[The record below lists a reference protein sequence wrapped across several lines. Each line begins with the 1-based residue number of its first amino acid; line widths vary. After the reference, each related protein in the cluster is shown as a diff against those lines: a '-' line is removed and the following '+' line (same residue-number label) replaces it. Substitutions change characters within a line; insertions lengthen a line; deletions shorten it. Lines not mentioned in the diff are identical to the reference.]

1 MGVNPRFSLSTKFA
15 LLALLNVALLAVV
28 FVVFV
33 RWQLSEELES
43 FLMSTA
49 RDRISSVSRSLA
61 LEMQQHDRSHWS
73 RLLQQYSDEQGVTF
87 MLIQTDGQVMAG
99 PELELPAVV
108 QERLVRPPQRGIPGF
123 NLFREWKGPGPPPEP
138 PVNREEELRRM
149 QREMKAAGRELKA
162 AGREIKEA
170 ESEMRRRY
178 FRTIPYFNPTPPLL
192 VVSEGAT
199 PYWVGVRLMLPP
211 DGEGEPVRASL
222 LLVSS
227 TFYSNPFFFQLR
239 PWLWIA
245 AAAIVV
251 SFLCWLPLVHGLTQ
265 STARM
270 MRATAEIAEG
280 KFDVHVGDTRR
291 DELGLLGAAINR
303 MSSRLETFTRGQKR
317 FLGDVAHELR
327 SPLARM
333 QLALGILERKAG
345 PDGQSYVRDLME
357 DVETMAGLTDE
368 LLAFAKAELSAGS
381 IKLEPVNVLDGVQRA
396 VRAEAREGAA
406 VEVNV
411 ASNLA
416 IMADPDFLFRSVS
429 NLLRNAVR
437 YAGSGGPIA
446 ISAERRGGQVRIA
459 VADSGPGIP
468 EQAVDKIFT
477 PFFRL
482 DESRNRRTGGTGL
495 GLAIVRSCVE
505 ACHGSVEA
513 RNRKPHGLEVVMTFT
528 AADGSGRESQELAAV
543 RVDGQGGSH

>member
-61 LEMQQHDRSHWS
+61 LEMQQHDRSQWS
-73 RLLQQYSDEQGVTF
+73 RLLKQYSDEQGVTF
-87 MLIQTDGQVMAG
+87 MLIQTDGEVMAG
-99 PELELPAVV
+99 PRLELPAVV

-138 PVNREEELRRM
+138 PANREEELRRM
-149 QREMKAAGRELKA
+149 QREMKAAGRELKD

-245 AAAIVV
+245 AAATSWGVY
-251 SFLCWLPLVHGLTQ
+251 SLLLRHRRSALGG
-265 STARM
+265 
-270 MRATAEIAEG
+270 AT
-280 KFDVHVGDTRR
+280 R
-291 DELGLLGAAINR
+291 LAAI
-303 MSSRLETFTRGQKR
+303 
-317 FLGDVAHELR
+317 
-327 SPLARM
+327 
-333 QLALGILERKAG
+333 IAG
-345 PDGQSYVRDLME
+345 G
-357 DVETMAGLTDE
+357 
-368 LLAFAKAELSAGS
+368 
-381 IKLEPVNVLDGVQRA
+381 VLVLIPWTIWEAVA
-396 VRAEAREGAA
+396 VRAPTFDAYTIGAVVVLAVIPGVGAYGAHTFMTRELGVARTSVSLYLGPLETGLLAWWLLGEAPQWFHLAGAA
-406 VEVNV
+406 
-411 ASNLA
+411 L
-416 IMADPDFLFRSVS
+416 IL
-429 NLLRNAVR
+429 
-437 YAGSGGPIA
+437 
-446 ISAERRGGQVRIA
+446 
-459 VADSGPGIP
+459 PGVWLSTRP
-468 EQAVDKIFT
+468 APK
-477 PFFRL
+477 
-482 DESRNRRTGGTGL
+482 
-495 GLAIVRSCVE
+495 
-505 ACHGSVEA
+505 
-513 RNRKPHGLEVVMTFT
+513 
-528 AADGSGRESQELAAV
+528 
-543 RVDGQGGSH
+543 

>member
-1 MGVNPRFSLSTKFA
+1 MGVRPRFSLSTKFA
-15 LLALLNVALLAVV
+15 LLALLNVALLAIV

-43 FLMSTA
+43 FLMTTA

-61 LEMQQHDRSHWS
+61 LEMQQHDRSQWN
-73 RLLQQYSDEQGVTF
+73 RLLKQYSDEQGVTF
-87 MLIQTDGQVMAG
+87 LLIRTDGEVIAG
-99 PELELPAVV
+99 PKLELPTVV

-138 PVNREEELRRM
+138 PGSREEELRRA
-149 QREMKAAGRELKA
+149 QREMKSEHRELK
-162 AGREIKEA
+162 EA
-170 ESEMRRRY
+170 ETELRRRY

-192 VVSEGAT
+192 VVDGGAM

-227 TFYSNPFFFQLR
+227 TFYSNPFFFQYR
-239 PWLWIA
+239 PWLWIS
-245 AAAIVV
+245 AAAIIV

-280 KFDVHVGDTRR
+280 NFDVHVADTRR
-291 DELGLLGAAINR
+291 DELGLLGGAINR

-333 QLALGILERKAG
+333 QLALSILERKAG

-357 DVETMAGLTDE
+357 DVETMTGLTDE

-381 IKLEPVNVLDGVQRA
+381 IKLEPVNVFDGVQRA
-396 VRAEAREGAA
+396 VRAEARDGAG
-406 VEVNV
+406 VEVDV
-411 ASNLA
+411 APNLA
-416 IMADPDFLFRSVS
+416 IAADPEFLFRSVS

-437 YAGSGGPIA
+437 YAGGEGPIA
-446 ISAERRGGQVRIA
+446 ISAERRGPLVRIT

-468 EQAVDKIFT
+468 EHAVDKVFT

-482 DESRNRRTGGTGL
+482 DESRNRKTGGTGL

-513 RNRKPHGLEVVMTFT
+513 RNRKPHGLEVVMTFP
-528 AADGSGRESQELAAV
+528 AAEGAGRESQEMAAV
-543 RVDGQGGSH
+543 RADGHGDGR